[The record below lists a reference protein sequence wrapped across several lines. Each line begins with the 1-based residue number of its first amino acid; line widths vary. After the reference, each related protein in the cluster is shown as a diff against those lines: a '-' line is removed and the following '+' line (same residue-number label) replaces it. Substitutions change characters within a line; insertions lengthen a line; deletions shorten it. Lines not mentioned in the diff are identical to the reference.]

1 MINIIDK
8 LLEDWKS
15 YGDISNLVVDNK
27 GFVDFEKSNDK
38 DSKAINIA
46 KSFVTGLNAEKL
58 VASKLKL
65 ETLQK
70 KIEKRYLEYQ
80 RGVEKR
86 YDFSDIEGEKLD
98 SIHIILTWKKTRMY
112 GYCPDGELV
121 AKAKSGKTF
130 KATGNA
136 RVCGA
141 DKVST
146 CIAPMLNECRI
157 TFRELIRYYEK
168 HAQSIKDEPHKIIGY
183 GSGYSVPYFEN
194 GVGMESLISILN
206 TLGLKLA
213 SEVHGVHDC
222 WYFAKQD

>member
-8 LLEDWKS
+8 LLEDWKTQS
-15 YGDISNLVVDNK
+15 DISNLVVDDK
-27 GFVDFEKSNDK
+27 GYIDFAKSKDK

-58 VASKLKL
+58 VANKLKL

-70 KIEKRYLEYQ
+70 KWEKKYLEYQ
-80 RGVEKR
+80 RSVEKR
-86 YDFSDIEGEKLD
+86 YDFSNIEDEKLE

-121 AKAKSGKTF
+121 AKAKSGKAF
-130 KATGNA
+130 KVTGNA

-141 DKVST
+141 DKTST

-168 HAQSIKDEPHKIIGY
+168 HAQSIKDEPHKVIGY

-206 TLGLKLA
+206 TLGLKLET
-213 SEVHGVHDC
+213 EVHGVHDC
-222 WYFAKQD
+222 WYFKKR

>member
-8 LLEDWKS
+8 LLENWKNQN
-15 YGDISNLVVDNK
+15 DISSLVVDDK
-27 GFVDFEKSNDK
+27 GYIDFAKSKDK
-38 DSKAINIA
+38 DPKAINIA

-70 KIEKRYLEYQ
+70 KLEKRYLEYQ
-80 RGVEKR
+80 RSVEKR
-86 YDFSDIEGEKLD
+86 YDFSDIEDEKLE

-130 KATGNA
+130 KVTGSA

-141 DKVST
+141 DKTST

-194 GVGMESLISILN
+194 GVGMESLVPILN
-206 TLGLKLA
+206 TLGLKLE

-222 WYFAKQD
+222 WYFVKKR

>member
-8 LLEDWKS
+8 LLEGWKNHN
-15 YGDISNLVVDNK
+15 DINNLVVDDK
-27 GFVDFEKSNDK
+27 GYIDFAKSKDK
-38 DSKAINIA
+38 APKTIDIA

-58 VASKLKL
+58 LANKLKF

-86 YDFSDIEGEKLD
+86 YDFSDIEDEKLE

-130 KATGNA
+130 KVTGSA

-141 DKVST
+141 DKTST
-146 CIAPMLNECRI
+146 CIAPMLNECRL
-157 TFRELIRYYEK
+157 TFRELIHYYEK

-194 GVGMESLISILN
+194 GVGMESLRSILN
-206 TLGLKLA
+206 TLGLMLE
-213 SEVHGVHDC
+213 SEVHGNSDC
-222 WYFAKQD
+222 WYFKKR